1 MNAAT
6 VPGSPPAFAQMHRV
20 LKRVPSALA
29 SMAATRS
36 TSSWPPGAPPV
47 PACRS
52 YRFYQ
57 NTFQR
62 PASAGQRRP
71 GRAGTRAPRLEIHR
85 QPPCTP
91 RRSRCRSSSLLFRL
105 SASPATL
112 LRLGRLYKD
121 RGLKPSQVLNESP
134 SRVIRR
140 QAMIQP
146 LVHSESKPLWPFHSF
161 PFAQS
166 RPGSRNFSSLRYQS
180 LKTKGR
186 YVPKAVSE
194 G

>member
-1 MNAAT
+1 MRRRCLAH
-6 VPGSPPAFAQMHRV
+6 PPAFAQTHRV
-20 LKRVPSALA
+20 LKRDAFGVGF

-47 PACRS
+47 PACGS
-52 YRFYQ
+52 YRFTKIHFKDPHRLRYQ
-57 NTFQR
+57 HLLAKGD
-62 PASAGQRRP
+62 PAAP
-71 GRAGTRAPRLEIHR
+71 ERAPPRLEIHR

-91 RRSRCRSSSLLFRL
+91 RRSRCRSSSLLFRF

-121 RGLKPSQVLNESP
+121 RGVKPSQVLNESP

-146 LVHSESKPLWPFHSF
+146 LVHSESKPLWPFYSHVER
-161 PFAQS
+161 QRS
-166 RPGSRNFSSLRYQS
+166 R
-180 LKTKGR
+180 
-186 YVPKAVSE
+186 VC
-194 G
+194 

>member
-1 MNAAT
+1 VNAAT
-6 VPGSPPAFAQMHRV
+6 VPGSPPRLRANAPRPQTRCLRRRLFYGCHQID
-20 LKRVPSALA
+20 LF
-29 SMAATRS
+29 MAAWRTAGS
-36 TSSWPPGAPPV
+36 GLWVIS
-47 PACRS
+47 
-52 YRFYQ
+52 FYQ

-62 PASAGQRRP
+62 PTSPALPASPGQRRP

-91 RRSRCRSSSLLFRL
+91 RRSRCRSSSLLFRF

-146 LVHSESKPLWPFHSF
+146 LVHSESKPLWPFYSHVER
-161 PFAQS
+161 QRS
-166 RPGSRNFSSLRYQS
+166 R
-180 LKTKGR
+180 
-186 YVPKAVSE
+186 VC
-194 G
+194 